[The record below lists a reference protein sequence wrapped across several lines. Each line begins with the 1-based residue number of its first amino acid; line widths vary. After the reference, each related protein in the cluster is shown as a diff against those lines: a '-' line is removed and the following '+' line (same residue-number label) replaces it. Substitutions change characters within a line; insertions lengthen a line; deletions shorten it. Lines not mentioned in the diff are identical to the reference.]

1 MIFFLEQLPG
11 SVRAIKDAYFFFYVH
26 WKSKPKISLPV
37 SKLNSLSSDRENET
51 IVKLGSEI
59 WNMIDKSVQYIF
71 STPVKL
77 VTVQFFHQCREDQT
91 ENLLPPLHKSSQI
104 HLGVACHMS
113 TMIDKH
119 AYYKLKAT
127 KRRLHHS
134 GKFILIISNWW

>member
-37 SKLNSLSSDRENET
+37 SKLNSLSSDRKNET

-59 WNMIDKSVQYIF
+59 WNMIDKSVQYMF

-77 VTVQFFHQCREDQT
+77 VTVQFLHQCREDQT

-104 HLGVACHMS
+104 HLG
-113 TMIDKH
+113 
-119 AYYKLKAT
+119 
-127 KRRLHHS
+127 
-134 GKFILIISNWW
+134 